1 MTALQHLISHPC
13 PECNVSLFR
22 CATPMGADTVFCS
35 ECGRAGLYEE
45 IIKKGK
51 RLTLGVLTKP
61 EIEGLLRQLG
71 ITRE

>member
-35 ECGRAGLYEE
+35 ECGRAGVYEE
-45 IIKKGK
+45 IIGNVY
-51 RLTLGVLTKP
+51 LSV
-61 EIEGLLRQLG
+61 
-71 ITRE
+71 